1 MNKELSLYILLH
13 VITLSGQLITIN
25 DTATTEEGEGAEYLI
40 IGDEAKQYMHV
51 QYALLLWNK
60 LLVLV
65 FCITLPQLS
74 LCYPVRIAYAK
85 LQTSQP
91 TQLTLPPCLMVV
103 TLPLASVSWWEETFL
118 LAPPLSYYLPPPQ
131 LTQQMSPCC
140 PSLFSFLE
148 AASSQSRL

>member
-25 DTATTEEGEGAEYLI
+25 DTATTEEEGEGAEYLI

-51 QYALLLWNK
+51 QHTLLLWNTSI
-60 LLVLV
+60 
-65 FCITLPQLS
+65 CITLPRFS

-91 TQLTLPPCLMVV
+91 TRLTLPPCLMVV
-103 TLPLASVSWWEETFL
+103 TLPLASVSWWGETFL
-118 LAPPLSYYLPPPQ
+118 LAPPLSCYLPPPQ
-131 LTQQMSPCC
+131 LTQQMIPCC